1 MTFPNRLLFFTVD
14 GESMLPRYRRGD
26 LVVAKPCGL
35 YKKDDVIV
43 FREPEHRFVVIHRI
57 IATRDG
63 RCITRGDN
71 NPESDPR
78 CLHPGLILGKVM
90 VRIPR
95 LGRVIRTASEKTY

>member
-1 MTFPNRLLFFTVD
+1 MSFQHRLLFFTVD
-14 GESMLPRYRRGD
+14 GESMLPRYRNGD
-26 LVVAKPCGL
+26 LVVAKPCRF

-43 FREPEHRFVVIHRI
+43 FREPERHFVVIHRI

-71 NPESDPR
+71 NPASDPR
-78 CLHPGLILGKVM
+78 RLHPGLILGKVM

-95 LGRVIRTASEKTY
+95 LGRVIRTVSKKTH